1 MFALNFISP
10 HNEMLL
16 KARHKTATIRPGD
29 IRDIFSENSLVWIT
43 FGEKYG
49 PKTKLYQAIIDRA
62 LVNDRSNRVSL
73 VIEKKTG
80 PEKIPIEAAYWSDA
94 VHKERYEVL
103 RLLAAEEDAKV
114 RERREQLKED
124 EKRRAEEARQVA
136 AYSSAM
142 L

>member
-1 MFALNFISP
+1 MLTLVSTNRQQYHFHWHEPVHMRVKRGHGGEWESVLAIALN
-10 HNEMLL
+10 
-16 KARHKTATIRPGD
+16 
-29 IRDIFSENSLVWIT
+29 
-43 FGEKYG
+43 
-49 PKTKLYQAIIDRA
+49 IDRA